1 MILDKEELQVQLF
14 IERLQT
20 DQAFLIQ
27 TIAMGFMF
35 ILVIILFIQYYKLKK
50 RFNIAVHN
58 QDGMSIESIIH
69 QYYGDVETVKLTQ
82 EGILQRQ
89 EEILE
94 ILQHCFTKVGMVR
107 FNPFAEV
114 GGDQSFAIAL
124 LDRENNGLV
133 ISSLFSRTN
142 SRFYGKPV
150 VNGKSSYSLSE
161 EEEEAIKQA
170 MNVQM
175 QEAI

>member
-1 MILDKEELQVQLF
+1 MQLF
-14 IERLQT
+14 IDRLQT

-27 TIAMGFMF
+27 MIAMGFMF
-35 ILVIILFIQYYKLKK
+35 ILVIFLFIQYFMLKK
-50 RFNIAVHN
+50 RLNVAVHN

-69 QYYGDVETVKLTQ
+69 QYYGDVEKIKLTQ

-89 EEILE
+89 EEILK
-94 ILQHCFTKVGMVR
+94 ILQQCFSKVGIVR

-124 LDRENNGLV
+124 LDRDNNGLI

-142 SRFYGKPV
+142 SRFYGKPI

-170 MNVQM
+170 MQEKM
-175 QEAI
+175 REAI